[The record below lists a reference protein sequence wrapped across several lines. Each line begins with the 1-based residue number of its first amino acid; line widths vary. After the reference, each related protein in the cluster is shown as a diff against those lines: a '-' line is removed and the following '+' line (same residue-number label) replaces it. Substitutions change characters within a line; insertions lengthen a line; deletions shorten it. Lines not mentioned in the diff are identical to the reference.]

1 MDTNLVVSNQEVGIR
16 IYPEE
21 TIEMAS
27 LAAKALKRVI
37 SLKTKPVILNGEQYL
52 EFEDL
57 QLVGQFYGYTVKT
70 GEAMPVEVDGVKG
83 AKARADLIDFKTGM
97 YLGGAEAYCMRDEEH
112 WNTRP
117 KYEWQGEGNN
127 RKRIKIGD
135 EVVPW
140 FQLASMAQTRA
151 GVKAFRNRLAW
162 VVVLAGYRATPA
174 EEMTEGTV
182 SEAVKERRTVDK
194 SEHYCQEHG
203 VNFFKK
209 GRMKGYAHPIEGTDK
224 WCNEEAEK
232 LDKRGEFEKE
242 GRDLVEEATRKTTKL
257 TRGEYAESPTFAA
270 KKEQQKP
277 PERTESKSGVVQE
290 ESKAETPERVEIPA
304 SVGKMKRPDRE
315 PKSIKTLGELM
326 SACKNDFGMLPSQV
340 CKELGV
346 TSQSEIFESP
356 SDCYSRIVAV
366 RCD

>member
-127 RKRIKIGD
+127 RKRIKVGD

-151 GVKAFRNRLAW
+151 GAKAFRNRLAW
-162 VVVLAGYRATPA
+162 VVVLAGYGATPA
-174 EEMTEGTV
+174 EEITEGTV
-182 SEAVKERRTVDK
+182 SEATKERRTVDK

-209 GRMKGYAHPIEGTDK
+209 GRMKRYAHPIGGTDK

-232 LDKRGEFEKE
+232 PDKRGEFEKE
-242 GRDLVEEATRKTTKL
+242 GTDILEEAMGK
-257 TRGEYAESPTFAA
+257 P
-270 KKEQQKP
+270 KKAQEKP
-277 PERTESKSGVVQE
+277 PDSAGQTTQTTQPPDEK
-290 ESKAETPERVEIPA
+290 SKAETPEGGEVAPFIDLDWFAE
-304 SVGKMKRPDRE
+304 SL
-315 PKSIKTLGELM
+315 KTLQGKKL
-326 SACKNDFGMLPSQV
+326 SAWSDKNLLAYMKTSY
-340 CKELGV
+340 GV
-346 TSQSEIFESP
+346 EAATPLEAAKLLDRGKAIHLVKKIQETLEMM
-356 SDCYSRIVAV
+356 
-366 RCD
+366 